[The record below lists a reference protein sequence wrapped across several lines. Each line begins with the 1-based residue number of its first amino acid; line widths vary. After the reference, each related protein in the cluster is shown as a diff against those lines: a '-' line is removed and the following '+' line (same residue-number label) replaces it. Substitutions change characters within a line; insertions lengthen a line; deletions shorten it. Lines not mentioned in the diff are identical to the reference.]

1 MKNYLFIMQSLIL
14 IQLFPVFGQEIQS
27 NAWNAFFSDFS
38 LTSSTTIRTEI
49 HYRSVDF
56 YSTKDQILFRPQIKF
71 KIAPGVSLTT
81 GYTYVMT
88 NTALGNMTENNI
100 WQQFGFIFPFKKL
113 RFFGWIRTEQ
123 RFIKSPVEKTI
134 FGHRIRFRSGF
145 GVPILE
151 IKRKKIEFIVFNEV
165 FMNFKEGFPYDYN
178 QNWTLL
184 GFEKKLSNRATLLS
198 GFQRT
203 SLNGKKGYIN
213 KNIWSTIMFYKL

>member
-1 MKNYLFIMQSLIL
+1 MKKILLLLFL
-14 IQLFPVFGQEIQS
+14 IQLIPAISQEIQS

-49 HYRSVDF
+49 HYRSVNF
-56 YSTKDQILFRPQIKF
+56 YSNTDQILFRPQIRF
-71 KIAPGVSLTT
+71 KIVPGASLTA
-81 GYTYVMT
+81 GYTYVST
-88 NTALGNMTENNI
+88 NAIQGNTVENNT
-100 WQQFGFIFPFKKL
+100 WQQFGFILPLKKL
-113 RFFGWIRTEQ
+113 RFFGWIRAEQ
-123 RFIKSPVEKTI
+123 RFIKIPGEKTS

-145 GVPILE
+145 GIPILE
-151 IKRKKIEFIVFNEV
+151 IKRKKIELIVFNEV
-165 FMNFKEGFPYDYN
+165 FMNFKEGFPYNFN

-203 SLNGKKGYIN
+203 SVNGKNGYIN

>member
-1 MKNYLFIMQSLIL
+1 MKNYLFIIQSLIL
-14 IQLFPVFGQEIQS
+14 IQLYPAIGQEIQS

-56 YSTKDQILFRPQIKF
+56 YSTTDQILFRPQIKF

-100 WQQFGFIFPFKKL
+100 LQQFG
-113 RFFGWIRTEQ
+113 
-123 RFIKSPVEKTI
+123 
-134 FGHRIRFRSGF
+134 IRFRSGF

-165 FMNFKEGFPYDYN
+165 FMNFKEGFPYNYN

-184 GFEKKLSNRATLLS
+184 GFEKKLSNRATVIS

-203 SLNGKKGYIN
+203 SVNGKKGYIN

>member
-1 MKNYLFIMQSLIL
+1 MKKILLLLFL
-14 IQLFPVFGQEIQS
+14 IQSIPAFSQEIQS

-49 HYRSVDF
+49 HYRSVNF
-56 YSTKDQILFRPQIKF
+56 YSNTDQILFRPQIRF
-71 KIAPGVSLTT
+71 KIVPGASLTA
-81 GYTYVMT
+81 GYTYVST
-88 NTALGNMTENNI
+88 NAIQGNTVENNT
-100 WQQFGFIFPFKKL
+100 WQQFGFILPLKKL
-113 RFFGWIRTEQ
+113 RFFGWIRAEQ
-123 RFIKSPVEKTI
+123 RFIKIPGEKTS

-145 GVPILE
+145 GIPILE
-151 IKRKKIEFIVFNEV
+151 IKRKKIELIVFNEV
-165 FMNFKEGFPYDYN
+165 FMNFKEGFPYNFN

-203 SLNGKKGYIN
+203 SVNGKNGYIN